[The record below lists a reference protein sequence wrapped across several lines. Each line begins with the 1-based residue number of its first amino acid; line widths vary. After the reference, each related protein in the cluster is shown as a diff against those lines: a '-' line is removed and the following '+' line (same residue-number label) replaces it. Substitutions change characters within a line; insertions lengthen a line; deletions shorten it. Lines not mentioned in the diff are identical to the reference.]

1 MDNLIFC
8 LNATVPIFAI
18 ILLGR
23 LLRGRNF
30 FSKQTLAEI
39 DKLSFKVL
47 LPILLFRDIA
57 AGRITEQ
64 FNAKFFFFCAGV
76 TAVYFFAIWAGAAIF
91 LRDKSMVGAFTQGAF
106 RGSQAIL
113 GVAFVQNLYGDAGLV
128 PLMIVASVP
137 LYNIFSVLVLT
148 VTAPDARTAD
158 HHGVI
163 RRTLRGIITNPIIL
177 GIFAGLPFSLLA
189 IDFPPMLDKGLSM
202 LGNCAT
208 PMALLSIGAGFE
220 GAKAIKKLGPTCAAV
235 FIKLVL
241 LSAIFLPMGVAL
253 GFREQTLVA
262 IVILCGA
269 PSTASGYVMAKNMG
283 GDITVTSEQGKGS
296 TFTLTIHAPSVA
308 EEVDDAFDE
317 DDMPLPA
324 LNVLLVEDIE
334 LNVIVARSV
343 LEKLGNSVDVAM
355 TGKAALEMFKP
366 GEYDLVLL
374 DIQLPDMTGL
384 DISRELTKRYPR
396 EDLPPLVALTA
407 NVLKVKQVYLNA
419 GMDDVLSKPLSV
431 PALSFSS
438 LP

>member
-1 MDNLIFC
+1 M
-8 LNATVPIFAI
+8 PIFAI

-23 LLRGRNF
+23 LLRSRNF

-76 TAVYFFAIWAGAAIF
+76 TAVYFFAIWAGAGVF

-113 GVAFVQNLYGDAGLV
+113 GVAFVQNLYGDAALV

-177 GIFAGLPFSLLA
+177 GILAGRRFRCCRSTFRRWRTKFPEHARRLRDADGAAEHRRGVRGREGHQKARPDLRRRLHQAHPAAGHLPA
-189 IDFPPMLDKGLSM
+189 
-202 LGNCAT
+202 AR
-208 PMALLSIGAGFE
+208 GAH
-220 GAKAIKKLGPTCAAV
+220 
-235 FIKLVL
+235 
-241 LSAIFLPMGVAL
+241 
-253 GFREQTLVA
+253 GFREQALVA

-269 PSTASGYVMAKNMG
+269 PSTVSGYVMAKNMG
-283 GDITVTSEQGKGS
+283 GDHVLSSSIIVLTTVLSAV
-296 TFTLTIHAPSVA
+296 TLTLTLFILKS
-308 EEVDDAFDE
+308 F
-317 DDMPLPA
+317 A
-324 LNVLLVEDIE
+324 LI
-334 LNVIVARSV
+334 
-343 LEKLGNSVDVAM
+343 
-355 TGKAALEMFKP
+355 
-366 GEYDLVLL
+366 
-374 DIQLPDMTGL
+374 
-384 DISRELTKRYPR
+384 
-396 EDLPPLVALTA
+396 
-407 NVLKVKQVYLNA
+407 
-419 GMDDVLSKPLSV
+419 
-431 PALSFSS
+431 
-438 LP
+438 

>member
-18 ILLGR
+18 IVLGR
-23 LLRGRNF
+23 WLRSKNF
-30 FSKQTLAEI
+30 FTKQTLTDI
-39 DKLSFKVL
+39 DRLSFKVL

-57 AGRITEQ
+57 QGRITEQ
-64 FNAKFFFFCAGV
+64 FDPVFFFFCAGA
-76 TAVYFFAIWAGAAIF
+76 TTVYFFAVWIGASLF
-91 LRDKSMVGAFTQGAF
+91 LKDKSMVGAFTQGAF

-113 GVAFVQNLYGDAGLV
+113 GVAFVQNLYGNAGLV

-148 VTAPDARTAD
+148 VTAP
-158 HHGVI
+158 
-163 RRTLRGIITNPIIL
+163 

-283 GDITVTSEQGKGS
+283 GDHVLSSSIIVLS
-296 TFTLTIHAPSVA
+296 TALSAVTLTLTLFILRS
-308 EEVDDAFDE
+308 
-317 DDMPLPA
+317 MA
-324 LNVLLVEDIE
+324 LI
-334 LNVIVARSV
+334 
-343 LEKLGNSVDVAM
+343 
-355 TGKAALEMFKP
+355 
-366 GEYDLVLL
+366 
-374 DIQLPDMTGL
+374 
-384 DISRELTKRYPR
+384 
-396 EDLPPLVALTA
+396 
-407 NVLKVKQVYLNA
+407 
-419 GMDDVLSKPLSV
+419 
-431 PALSFSS
+431 
-438 LP
+438 

>member
-18 ILLGR
+18 IVLGR
-23 LLRGRNF
+23 WLRSKNF
-30 FSKQTLAEI
+30 FTKQTLTDI
-39 DKLSFKVL
+39 DRLSFKVL

-57 AGRITEQ
+57 QGRITEQ
-64 FNAKFFFFCAGV
+64 FDPVFFFFCAGA
-76 TAVYFFAIWAGAAIF
+76 TTVYFFAVWIGASLF
-91 LRDKSMVGAFTQGAF
+91 LKDKSMVGAFTQGAF

-113 GVAFVQNLYGDAGLV
+113 GVAFVQNLYGNAGLV

-148 VTAPDARTAD
+148 VTAPDAQQAD
-158 HHGVI
+158 HRGLVGK
-163 RRTLRGIITNPIIL
+163 TLRGIITNPIIL

-202 LGNCAT
+202 QGNCAT

-283 GDITVTSEQGKGS
+283 GDHVLSSSIIVLS
-296 TFTLTIHAPSVA
+296 TALSAVTLTLTLFILRS
-308 EEVDDAFDE
+308 
-317 DDMPLPA
+317 MA
-324 LNVLLVEDIE
+324 LI
-334 LNVIVARSV
+334 
-343 LEKLGNSVDVAM
+343 
-355 TGKAALEMFKP
+355 
-366 GEYDLVLL
+366 
-374 DIQLPDMTGL
+374 
-384 DISRELTKRYPR
+384 
-396 EDLPPLVALTA
+396 
-407 NVLKVKQVYLNA
+407 
-419 GMDDVLSKPLSV
+419 
-431 PALSFSS
+431 
-438 LP
+438 

>member
-18 ILLGR
+18 IVLGR
-23 LLRGRNF
+23 WLRSKNF
-30 FSKQTLAEI
+30 FTKQTLT
-39 DKLSFKVL
+39 DLDRLSFKVL

-57 AGRITEQ
+57 QGRITEQ
-64 FNAKFFFFCAGV
+64 FDPVFFFFCAGA
-76 TAVYFFAIWAGAAIF
+76 TTVYFFAVWIGASLF
-91 LRDKSMVGAFTQGAF
+91 LKDKSMVGAFTQGAF

-113 GVAFVQNLYGDAGLV
+113 GVAFV
-128 PLMIVASVP
+128 ASVP

-148 VTAPDARTAD
+148 VTAPDAQQAD
-158 HHGVI
+158 HRGLVGK
-163 RRTLRGIITNPIIL
+163 TLRGIITNPIIL

-283 GDITVTSEQGKGS
+283 GDHVLSSSIIVLS
-296 TFTLTIHAPSVA
+296 TALSAVTLTLTLFILRS
-308 EEVDDAFDE
+308 
-317 DDMPLPA
+317 MA
-324 LNVLLVEDIE
+324 LI
-334 LNVIVARSV
+334 
-343 LEKLGNSVDVAM
+343 
-355 TGKAALEMFKP
+355 
-366 GEYDLVLL
+366 
-374 DIQLPDMTGL
+374 
-384 DISRELTKRYPR
+384 
-396 EDLPPLVALTA
+396 
-407 NVLKVKQVYLNA
+407 
-419 GMDDVLSKPLSV
+419 
-431 PALSFSS
+431 
-438 LP
+438 

>member
-64 FNAKFFFFCAGV
+64 FNAKFFFFSAGV
-76 TAVYFFAIWAGAAIF
+76 TALYFFAIWAGAALF

-158 HHGVI
+158 HHGVV

-177 GIFAGLPFSLLA
+177 GILAGLPFSLLS
-189 IDFPPMLDKGLSM
+189 IDFPPMADKFLSM
-202 LGNCAT
+202 LGGCAT
-208 PMALLSIGAGFE
+208 PMALLS
-220 GAKAIKKLGPTCAAV
+220 
-235 FIKLVL
+235 
-241 LSAIFLPMGVAL
+241 LSL
-253 GFREQTLVA
+253 
-262 IVILCGA
+262 
-269 PSTASGYVMAKNMG
+269 
-283 GDITVTSEQGKGS
+283 
-296 TFTLTIHAPSVA
+296 IH
-308 EEVDDAFDE
+308 
-317 DDMPLPA
+317 
-324 LNVLLVEDIE
+324 I
-334 LNVIVARSV
+334 
-343 LEKLGNSVDVAM
+343 
-355 TGKAALEMFKP
+355 
-366 GEYDLVLL
+366 
-374 DIQLPDMTGL
+374 
-384 DISRELTKRYPR
+384 
-396 EDLPPLVALTA
+396 
-407 NVLKVKQVYLNA
+407 
-419 GMDDVLSKPLSV
+419 
-431 PALSFSS
+431 
-438 LP
+438 

>member
-18 ILLGR
+18 IVLGR
-23 LLRGRNF
+23 WLRSKNF
-30 FSKQTLAEI
+30 FTKQTLTDI
-39 DKLSFKVL
+39 DRLSFKVL

-57 AGRITEQ
+57 QGRITEQ
-64 FNAKFFFFCAGV
+64 FDPVFFFFCAGA
-76 TAVYFFAIWAGAAIF
+76 TTVYFFAVWIGASLF
-91 LRDKSMVGAFTQGAF
+91 LKDKSMVGAFTQGAF

-113 GVAFVQNLYGDAGLV
+113 GVAFVQNLYGNAGLV

-148 VTAPDARTAD
+148 VTAPDAQQVD
-158 HHGVI
+158 HRGLVGK
-163 RRTLRGIITNPIIL
+163 TLRGIITNPIIL

-189 IDFPPMLDKGLSM
+189 IDFPPMLDKGLAM

-241 LSAIFLPMGVAL
+241 LSVIFLPMGVAL

-283 GDITVTSEQGKGS
+283 GDHVLSSSIIVLS
-296 TFTLTIHAPSVA
+296 TALSAVTLTLTLFILRS
-308 EEVDDAFDE
+308 
-317 DDMPLPA
+317 MA
-324 LNVLLVEDIE
+324 LI
-334 LNVIVARSV
+334 
-343 LEKLGNSVDVAM
+343 
-355 TGKAALEMFKP
+355 
-366 GEYDLVLL
+366 
-374 DIQLPDMTGL
+374 
-384 DISRELTKRYPR
+384 
-396 EDLPPLVALTA
+396 
-407 NVLKVKQVYLNA
+407 
-419 GMDDVLSKPLSV
+419 
-431 PALSFSS
+431 
-438 LP
+438 

>member
-177 GIFAGLPFSLLA
+177 GILAGLPFSLLS
-189 IDFPPMLDKGLSM
+189 IDFPPMADKFLSK
-202 LGNCAT
+202 LI
-208 PMALLSIGAGFE
+208 LL
-220 GAKAIKKLGPTCAAV
+220 PV
-235 FIKLVL
+235 V
-241 LSAIFLPMGVAL
+241 FLPIAVHM
-253 GFREQTLVA
+253 GFRVQALVA

-269 PSTASGYVMAKNMG
+269 PSTVSGYVMAKNMG
-283 GDITVTSEQGKGS
+283 GDHVVSSSIIVLTTVLSAV
-296 TFTLTIHAPSVA
+296 TLTLTLFILKS
-308 EEVDDAFDE
+308 F
-317 DDMPLPA
+317 A
-324 LNVLLVEDIE
+324 LI
-334 LNVIVARSV
+334 
-343 LEKLGNSVDVAM
+343 
-355 TGKAALEMFKP
+355 
-366 GEYDLVLL
+366 
-374 DIQLPDMTGL
+374 
-384 DISRELTKRYPR
+384 
-396 EDLPPLVALTA
+396 
-407 NVLKVKQVYLNA
+407 
-419 GMDDVLSKPLSV
+419 
-431 PALSFSS
+431 
-438 LP
+438 

>member
-64 FNAKFFFFCAGV
+64 FNAKFFFFSAGV
-76 TAVYFFAIWAGAAIF
+76 TALYFFAIWAGAALF

-128 PLMIVASVP
+128 PLM
-137 LYNIFSVLVLT
+137 LVLT

-158 HHGVI
+158 HHGVV

-177 GIFAGLPFSLLA
+177 GILAGLPFSLLS
-189 IDFPPMLDKGLSM
+189 IDFPPMADKFLSM
-202 LGNCAT
+202 LGGCAT

-220 GAKAIKKLGPTCAAV
+220 GAKAIKKLGPTCAAA
-235 FIKLVL
+235 FIKLIL
-241 LSAIFLPMGVAL
+241 LPVIFLPIAVHM
-253 GFREQTLVA
+253 GFREQALVA

-269 PSTASGYVMAKNMG
+269 PSTVSGYVMAKNMG
-283 GDITVTSEQGKGS
+283 GDHVLSSSIIVLTTVLSAV
-296 TFTLTIHAPSVA
+296 TLTLTLFILRS
-308 EEVDDAFDE
+308 F
-317 DDMPLPA
+317 A
-324 LNVLLVEDIE
+324 LI
-334 LNVIVARSV
+334 
-343 LEKLGNSVDVAM
+343 
-355 TGKAALEMFKP
+355 
-366 GEYDLVLL
+366 
-374 DIQLPDMTGL
+374 
-384 DISRELTKRYPR
+384 
-396 EDLPPLVALTA
+396 
-407 NVLKVKQVYLNA
+407 
-419 GMDDVLSKPLSV
+419 
-431 PALSFSS
+431 
-438 LP
+438 